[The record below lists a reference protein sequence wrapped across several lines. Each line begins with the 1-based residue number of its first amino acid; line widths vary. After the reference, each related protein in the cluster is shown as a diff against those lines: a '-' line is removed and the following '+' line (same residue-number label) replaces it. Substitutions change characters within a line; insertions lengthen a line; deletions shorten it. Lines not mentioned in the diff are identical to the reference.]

1 MTNTSEILMI
11 DKAIKWCSYCTKI
24 RQLTSNYPR
33 WHLHFQHSE
42 SFNQLSYYFVKRI
55 QKWQKKVATH
65 YFETIMNENGQTFF
79 GYGFESFTCPFD
91 MHLALL
97 DHASNMLDRNYES
110 DNVGTYTKTKIKSWF
125 TDILSD
131 NIHLL
136 GEEYPESEEYVSV
149 KKLIQ
154 QHSNSVN
161 SPETINDRVR
171 VIEYTYFD
179 PEDLFIFIAHIVK
192 HHFAKVL
199 PHSLHLDRW
208 CQVSGKMMKNL
219 GNVIFGMDN
228 YADFLEWNN
237 FTREQVE
244 WRSFPDLFLLT
255 RELTKKD
262 INSFRSEISWNPL
275 EREKIHECMEFF
287 EDLDKSIAS
296 IHKKIKKAET
306 TSFSEIRKLH
316 GENHVHAPDQTLDQC
331 EDDTFITGTNT
342 LYLSLPTKHHS
353 SNVYFGNGRGNKRI
367 KERKKRKYPVILHP
381 WEVDDEDQSIDHNE
395 NDNESEIL

>member
-65 YFETIMNENGQTFF
+65 YFEKIMNENGQTFF

-136 GEEYPESEEYVSV
+136 GEKYPES
-149 KKLIQ
+149 
-154 QHSNSVN
+154 
-161 SPETINDRVR
+161 
-171 VIEYTYFD
+171 
-179 PEDLFIFIAHIVK
+179 
-192 HHFAKVL
+192 
-199 PHSLHLDRW
+199 
-208 CQVSGKMMKNL
+208 
-219 GNVIFGMDN
+219 
-228 YADFLEWNN
+228 
-237 FTREQVE
+237 
-244 WRSFPDLFLLT
+244 
-255 RELTKKD
+255 
-262 INSFRSEISWNPL
+262 
-275 EREKIHECMEFF
+275 
-287 EDLDKSIAS
+287 
-296 IHKKIKKAET
+296 
-306 TSFSEIRKLH
+306 
-316 GENHVHAPDQTLDQC
+316 
-331 EDDTFITGTNT
+331 
-342 LYLSLPTKHHS
+342 
-353 SNVYFGNGRGNKRI
+353 
-367 KERKKRKYPVILHP
+367 
-381 WEVDDEDQSIDHNE
+381 
-395 NDNESEIL
+395 